1 MIEELKQHL
10 KNTPKEQLKKEWEKV
25 NEYSNIGPS
34 ALKFIAN
41 QQNID
46 PEIQEIINKNYWE
59 LL

>member
-10 KNTPKEQLKKEWEKV
+10 KNTPKEQLKKEWEEV

-41 QQNID
+41 QQDI
-46 PEIQEIINKNYWE
+46 
-59 LL
+59 